1 MTASYCE
8 DGVLLIIA
16 NVDARK
22 REILSEPEIV
32 SRGFVYMKENEELI
46 ENVRNIF
53 LDVSKQIFTGKYI
66 DWRVYK
72 DNVKDSV
79 SKYLYKEIKR
89 RPIII
94 PVLVDT
100 QLK

>member
-1 MTASYCE
+1 
-8 DGVLLIIA
+8 
-16 NVDARK
+16 
-22 REILSEPEIV
+22 
-32 SRGFVYMKENEELI
+32 LI

-53 LDVSKQIFTGKYI
+53 LESSKRMFSGKYI
-66 DWRVYK
+66 DWRKYK
-72 DNVKDSV
+72 DDVRDSI